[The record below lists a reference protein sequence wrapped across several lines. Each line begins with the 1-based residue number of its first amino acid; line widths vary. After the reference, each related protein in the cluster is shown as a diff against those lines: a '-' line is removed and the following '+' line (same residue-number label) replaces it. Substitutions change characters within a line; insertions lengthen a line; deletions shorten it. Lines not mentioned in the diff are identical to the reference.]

1 MARPGGYPYRDMS
14 DERLLDFSRAAADA
28 IRSALP
34 LAEFLRSRGLTAAAE
49 AVSRGEPLH
58 LSLAGKFP
66 PLFVAMVRAGEESGK
81 LDSFLDRYSASLETR
96 IDFRRRLSRALA
108 YQLFAVAIAA
118 GVFVLF
124 TAKAAPLLLLPLSQ
138 AGVTLPPAA
147 LRVLGFGDW
156 LSANWILLLGGTI
169 GGLVILFELAG
180 SKPGRKLRATAGR
193 VLPGLRYITQ
203 EERACELEATLGL
216 LLGAGLR
223 PRETFEVLL
232 QTAEEDPLLRRR
244 LARGAAL
251 LPQGAGFV
259 ECVSPSLP
267 EEDRSRFA
275 TAEKAGRLDETLAKL
290 AESHRE
296 KHLHRLKAAAL
307 SLQLAS
313 VVALAPLCFAL
324 VMSVVWPALA
334 SLRSVGQQASAFG
347 GAAAPGPELPPVA
360 APNAPVSRESAAAS
374 RFNETHA
381 AGVLGFMNEHAAE
394 PSKTESAG
402 DEPAADKPAK
412 KKWKPPKLK
421 TGNAMQRPQFQK
433 IRSTTVRSQL
443 D

>member
-1 MARPGGYPYRDMS
+1 MT

-28 IRSALP
+28 LRSALP
-34 LAEFLRSRGLTAAAE
+34 LAEFLRSRGLSAAAE
-49 AVSRGEPLH
+49 TVSRGEPLH

-81 LDSFLDRYSASLETR
+81 LDAFLDRYSASLEAR

-108 YQLFAVAIAA
+108 YPVFAVVIAA
-118 GVFVLF
+118 GIFLLFV
-124 TAKAAPLLLLPLSQ
+124 AKAAPMLLLPLSQ

-156 LSANWILLLGGTI
+156 LGANWILLLGGTI
-169 GGLVILFELAG
+169 GSLVILLELAG
-180 SKPGRKLRATAGR
+180 SKPGRKLRSTAGR
-193 VLPGLRYITQ
+193 LLPGLRYIT
-203 EERACELEATLGL
+203 EEARVCEFEATLGL

-296 KHLHRLKAAAL
+296 KHLHRLKSAAL
-307 SLQLAS
+307 ALQLAS

-334 SLRSVGQQASAFG
+334 SLRSVGQQAAALGADPS
-347 GAAAPGPELPPVA
+347 AAASPSKIETA
-360 APNAPVSRESAAAS
+360 AAVDSQSAAAS

-381 AGVLGFMNEHAAE
+381 SHLVGFMQDHAV
-394 PSKTESAG
+394 SK
-402 DEPAADKPAK
+402 DENASSSDGSGEAAPDKPAK

-421 TGNAMQRPQFQK
+421 NQSMQRTQFQK
-433 IRSTTVRSQL
+433 IQPTGVHSQL
-443 D
+443 E